1 MTNYNSC
8 NMTKLYN
15 ISFNVI
21 WLSFKKRWGG
31 GHRKLM
37 VSWLRPNL
45 NVNQFIDELMK
56 EWEFIEC
63 QIFHMESGGA
73 KKDLKRTMNK
83 SDRDRAEKIRRV
95 IERASTYASPIDY
108 LHALAMATKKV

>member
-1 MTNYNSC
+1 MY
-8 NMTKLYN
+8 KLTIEN
-15 ISFNVI
+15 HPRTSNNVES
-21 WLSFKKRWGG
+21 W
-31 GHRKLM
+31 HRKLM
-37 VSWLRPNL
+37 VSWLRPHL

-73 KKDLKRTMNK
+73 KK

-95 IERASTYASPIDY
+95 VERASTYASPIDY
-108 LHALAMATKKV
+108 LHALAMVTKKV